1 MHQVEVARS
10 AGLDLLTVLYLCV
23 SAYGVARHSGTDG
36 TSTNAYTAGTSLP
49 SMRPRPCTQ
58 ELCIRCV
65 CVNITG
71 PRTQL
76 VKHFCFFKGDMGDYS
91 TA

>member
-1 MHQVEVARS
+1 MHQVEVPRS

-36 TSTNAYTAGTSLP
+36 TSTIAYTAAASLP
-49 SMRPRPCTQ
+49 SMRLCPCTQ

-65 CVNITG
+65 SVNITG
-71 PRTQL
+71 PRAQI
-76 VKHFCFFKGDMGDYS
+76 VKHLFFYGDMGEFS
-91 TA
+91 IP